1 MHSSKYLSLLAITS
15 VIFLAVV
22 GLASAEVSEPA
33 ESKSAEPSPKRK
45 SAAEIVSSVP
55 KDPPEKTK
63 TKSDEAKEGSA
74 TYKVESKPLKI
85 IAKLTGVVESKLQT
99 PVSMDL
105 DRWTELS
112 IVSVLPHGTEVKKGD
127 ILFQL
132 ETKALEK
139 KIREL
144 EVGMPLK
151 ELDLETAK
159 QELEKMGQTTPLQ
172 LEEADLAMRH
182 AKEDLDYFFEVTKPM
197 RERSAQEDLKSSEN
211 YLSYAEEELRQ
222 LKKMYDEDDMTEET
236 EEIILQRQQNSVDNY
251 RWVFEQTKART
262 DRTLNTSI
270 PREEESLKRAHVL
283 KEIDFASS
291 EKATKDSLIRK
302 ELDVEGKVRDF
313 DETELAFSEYR
324 SDLKQMAPKAPHDG
338 LVYYGMSQRG
348 KWTTAATIER
358 KMIPG
363 GKLSM
368 NEVAVTIVDP
378 NDLHLRLTVPENKL
392 KGLKPGL
399 GGTLKL
405 EWNPDLEL
413 QGKVES
419 VSRVPYADNTYDA
432 VVSIPADV
440 RSHIVPGM
448 KASVE
453 VVIYDNEKTLVVPK
467 NAIEKKGKASIVTMA
482 SGEKRRIRTGQSSGS
497 MIEVVEGLKVDDEIR
512 KGASE
517 KDERLEEKDV
527 EKSEEKV
534 GEKK

>member
-1 MHSSKYLSLLAITS
+1 
-15 VIFLAVV
+15 
-22 GLASAEVSEPA
+22 
-33 ESKSAEPSPKRK
+33 
-45 SAAEIVSSVP
+45 
-55 KDPPEKTK
+55 
-63 TKSDEAKEGSA
+63 
-74 TYKVESKPLKI
+74 
-85 IAKLTGVVESKLQT
+85 
-99 PVSMDL
+99 
-105 DRWTELS
+105 
-112 IVSVLPHGTEVKKGD
+112 
-127 ILFQL
+127 
-132 ETKALEK
+132 
-139 KIREL
+139 
-144 EVGMPLK
+144 
-151 ELDLETAK
+151 
-159 QELEKMGQTTPLQ
+159 
-172 LEEADLAMRH
+172 
-182 AKEDLDYFFEVTKPM
+182 
-197 RERSAQEDLKSSEN
+197 
-211 YLSYAEEELRQ
+211 
-222 LKKMYDEDDMTEET
+222 
-236 EEIILQRQQNSVDNY
+236 
-251 RWVFEQTKART
+251 
-262 DRTLNTSI
+262 
-270 PREEESLKRAHVL
+270 
-283 KEIDFASS
+283 
-291 EKATKDSLIRK
+291 
-302 ELDVEGKVRDF
+302 
-313 DETELAFSEYR
+313 
-324 SDLKQMAPKAPHDG
+324 
-338 LVYYGMSQRG
+338 MSQRG

-432 VVSIPADV
+432 VVSLPADV

-482 SGEKRRIRTGQSSGS
+482 SGEKCRIRTGQSSGS

-512 KGASE
+512 TGASE